1 MFLNDPL
8 GGSADG
14 LRRQDVLILFDGQDL
29 PSHQAGHA
37 DPVQKAEDNE
47 HGDHVRAEVREQRDL
62 GEVQGLLEDDRQKD
76 DDEQVGEG
84 VDDIDDAHHPEVH
97 TSAGIAGDSA
107 VQDAD
112 DKDHER
118 REHTDEERHAGA
130 VDHTDEVVSGQFVRT
145 HDVGEDGTALVDVS
159 LLHRGIVE
167 RSEVR
172 GGRVSDTVD
181 GDHLLIAVGNE
192 ERSEDH
198 HEDDQEQNDHT
209 HDGQRVL
216 HEAAHTVPEERRGL
230 RHDVLLTFFGVGGRF
245 ELFRI
250 HLQRE
255 EPLFWGGNIEIL
267 RHKSPL
273 LSQSS
278 LIRGSTILYRMSL
291 TRFMRIMMK
300 ARKMVVPMIMV

>member
-29 PSHQAGHA
+29 PPYQSGHA
-37 DPVQKAEDNE
+37 DPVQKAEYNE
-47 HGDHVRAEVREQRDL
+47 HGYHVGSQVSEDGDL
-62 GEVQGLLEDDRQKD
+62 GEVQRLLEHDRQQD

-112 DKDHER
+112 DEDHEGR
-118 REHTDEERHAGA
+118 KDTDEERHSGA
-130 VDHTDEVVSGQFVRT
+130 VDHADKVVAGQLVRS
-145 HDVGEDGTALVDVS
+145 HDVREDLAALVHI
-159 LLHRGIVE
+159 LLFQRRVVE
-167 RSEVR
+167 GGQVGRS
-172 GGRVSDTVD
+172 GVSDAVD
-181 GDHLLIAVGNE
+181 GDHLFIAIRNE
-192 ERSEDH
+192 ERRKDH
-198 HEDDQEQNDHT
+198 HQDDQKQNDHT

-216 HEAAHTVPEERRGL
+216 HETAHTVPEERRGL
-230 RHDVLLTFFGVGGRF
+230 CHDVLLTLFCVGGRF

-267 RHKSPL
+267 RHESPL